1 MHLFLNAIAA
11 SAASGF
17 TYVRNVVP
25 HLMRRPDVKSTVLTS
40 ELLRDEFSDTSN
52 LKFLVAG
59 EGWSAARRSWF
70 EQRELPKLL
79 HSSRA
84 DILISA
90 GNFALRGSPVPQ
102 ILLSGN
108 ALYFCDDFSH
118 DLIRR
123 HAYRAWVDLKI
134 RAWLAKRS
142 VHWSDCTVAP
152 SQAFADKLRNRSS
165 AEVVAVHHG
174 FDEDLFKADNGPLP
188 ATLESKLAGGTG
200 TLRLFCV
207 SHYNYF
213 RNFET
218 TFRALSLVQ
227 KQLPAK
233 KVQLLIT
240 CELKPSAET
249 GSYDPR
255 RAAVLVRQLGIEE
268 NVLQLGVVPY
278 RFLHHVYKACDV
290 YVTASY
296 AETFAHPTLEAMS
309 CELPIVAS
317 DLRVHQEICSNA
329 ALYFPRF
336 SPELLAQRIVEIATT
351 PDLRTRMTKAGQ
363 DRIRDFSWKAH
374 VDRLIT
380 IGTEMVARTRP
391 TLRTIQNGSPVE
403 RQSDHLYT
411 G

>member
-118 DLIRR
+118 DLLRR
-123 HAYRAWVDLKI
+123 HAYRACVD
-134 RAWLAKRS
+134 
-142 VHWSDCTVAP
+142 
-152 SQAFADKLRNRSS
+152 
-165 AEVVAVHHG
+165 
-174 FDEDLFKADNGPLP
+174 
-188 ATLESKLAGGTG
+188 
-200 TLRLFCV
+200 
-207 SHYNYF
+207 
-213 RNFET
+213 
-218 TFRALSLVQ
+218 
-227 KQLPAK
+227 
-233 KVQLLIT
+233 
-240 CELKPSAET
+240 LKPSAET

-278 RFLHHVYKACDV
+278 RLLHHVYKACDV
-290 YVTASY
+290 YVMASY

>member
-40 ELLRDEFSDTSN
+40 ELLRD
-52 LKFLVAG
+52 
-59 EGWSAARRSWF
+59 
-70 EQRELPKLL
+70 
-79 HSSRA
+79 
-84 DILISA
+84 
-90 GNFALRGSPVPQ
+90 
-102 ILLSGN
+102 
-108 ALYFCDDFSH
+108 DFSH

-123 HAYRAWVDLKI
+123 HSYRAWVDLKI

-227 KQLPAK
+227 KQLPTK

-240 CELKPSAET
+240 
-249 GSYDPR
+249 
-255 RAAVLVRQLGIEE
+255 
-268 NVLQLGVVPY
+268 
-278 RFLHHVYKACDV
+278 
-290 YVTASY
+290 
-296 AETFAHPTLEAMS
+296 
-309 CELPIVAS
+309 
-317 DLRVHQEICSNA
+317 
-329 ALYFPRF
+329 
-336 SPELLAQRIVEIATT
+336 
-351 PDLRTRMTKAGQ
+351 
-363 DRIRDFSWKAH
+363 
-374 VDRLIT
+374 
-380 IGTEMVARTRP
+380 
-391 TLRTIQNGSPVE
+391 
-403 RQSDHLYT
+403 
-411 G
+411 